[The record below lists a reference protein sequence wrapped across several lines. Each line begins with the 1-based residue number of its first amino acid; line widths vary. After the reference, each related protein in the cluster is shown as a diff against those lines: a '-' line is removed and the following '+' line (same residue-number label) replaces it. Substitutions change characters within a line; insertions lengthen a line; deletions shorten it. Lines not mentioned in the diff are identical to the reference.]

1 MLDTIRQIVKILE
14 ESNNMV
20 NYEEKRERFR
30 RLASQRTNNV
40 LKSIQILGNCSNK
53 STYNYT
59 SEEVNKIFTEIE
71 RKLRD
76 TKQQFNVDKLKM
88 EFKL

>member
-1 MLDTIRQIVKILE
+1 
-14 ESNNMV
+14 MV
-20 NYEEKRERFR
+20 TFEEKRDRFR

-40 LKSIQILGNCSNK
+40 LKAIQVLGNCSNK

-59 SEEVNKIFTEIE
+59 SDEINKIFSEID
-71 RKLRD
+71 RKLKETKTQFKISSKD
-76 TKQQFNVDKLKM
+76 T